1 MIAESKLRKRIRRP
15 WHLSAVLLL
24 GISATVLA
32 QDALREQ
39 SIAAQQAQAELQEKI
54 DVADDATREAL
65 RELRATER
73 EARRLRAYNAE
84 LTPLIE
90 RQAATIE
97 QREQALDQLS
107 VTRQIL
113 PVMMRDRVERLRQ
126 WIESDLP
133 FLREERLARVE
144 SLESMLVD
152 PAMTPAEKLD
162 RLLGAWRTELD
173 YGREIDAWRGSLVGN
188 TGRQVEYLRLGRV
201 GLYYL
206 TPDGNAGGVWKA
218 ATGEWQALNDEQLA
232 ELRKGLSIAREQRAP
247 ELLAL
252 PVSVEVTQAQ
262 DRNDQKRN
270 DQKRNGQNRNKE
282 ARS

>member
-15 WHLSAVLLL
+15 WHLSALLLL
-24 GISATVLA
+24 GIGTTVLA
-32 QDALREQ
+32 QDQLREQ
-39 SIAAQQAQAELQEKI
+39 SISAQQAQAELQEKI
-54 DVADDATREAL
+54 DAADDATREAL

-84 LTPLIE
+84 LAPMIE

-107 VTRQIL
+107 VTRETL

-126 WIESDLP
+126 WIEADLP

-144 SLESMLVD
+144 SLEAMLVD
-152 PAMTPAEKLD
+152 PAMTPADKLD
-162 RLLGAWRTELD
+162 RLLSAWRAELD

-188 TGRQVEYLRLGRV
+188 ADRQVEYLRLGRV

-206 TPDGNAGGVWKA
+206 TPDGDEGGVWKGSI
-218 ATGEWQALNDEQLA
+218 GEWQPLNNDQLA

-252 PVSVEVTQAQ
+252 PVSIEATQ
-262 DRNDQKRN
+262 
-270 DQKRNGQNRNKE
+270 GQNRNSQKRNKE